1 VGTMLCC
8 PSMMLALVAGY
19 CRPTATSTN
28 MKPVY
33 GSAQAPAAAWF
44 RTPVQALELGAV
56 RQGLGGGPA
65 QRQCHNA
72 NISRRAL
79 ATLSSQPKSVC
90 SLRRA
95 APVPEQV
102 LALAQGHSAAAEC
115 TARAANGGSASTA
128 VITHSPGG
136 GRFGGRSCGP
146 SGGLFGVLFWT
157 GVRAFVDGGRSPC
170 KVLTAEQMTPAH
182 FSLRPA
188 CDRRALIVSTALTQP
203 YSEQPDQHTW
213 FNSWV
218 EAEAM

>member
-146 SGGLFGVLFWT
+146 SGGLCDAWEGCPPRTAGRLS
-157 GVRAFVDGGRSPC
+157 GGCHGATQGPGKARSVCTVIAP
-170 KVLTAEQMTPAH
+170 QPAAGQGAI
-182 FSLRPA
+182 P
-188 CDRRALIVSTALTQP
+188 
-203 YSEQPDQHTW
+203 
-213 FNSWV
+213 
-218 EAEAM
+218 